1 MLIKVINE
9 IGMDERHNK
18 SGPNHPDCDEHPIAM
33 ECHDTREEDH
43 AVLFDLDQIA
53 AYKITHG
60 CSIEGCTGTWETV
73 EFVGRK
79 PWTDGEFESVLYQ
92 LYQDFYE
99 NPRAISHK
107 VLMDLI
113 PYSEPFPT
121 NPLSRYLAAAVD
133 VGCEDATGEHKKSK
147 NELLEWIGW
156 DTDT

>member
-1 MLIKVINE
+1 MAE
-9 IGMDERHNK
+9 PHYK
-18 SGPNHPDCDEHPIAM
+18 SGPDHPDCDEKRIAI
-33 ECHDTREEDH
+33 ECHDTRH
-43 AVLFDLDQIA
+43 KKTDLLLNLNQITV
-53 AYKITHG
+53 YKITHE
-60 CSIEGCTGTWETV
+60 CSIEGCPGIWEKT

-99 NPRAISHK
+99 DPRVISHK

-133 VGCEDATGEHKKSK
+133 VGYEDATGEHKKSK

>member
-1 MLIKVINE
+1 
-9 IGMDERHNK
+9 MDEPHYR
-18 SGPNHPDCDEHPIAM
+18 SGPDHPDCDKNRMAI
-33 ECHDTREEDH
+33 ECHDTRHKKTD
-43 AVLFDLDQIA
+43 VLLNLNQITVN
-53 AYKITHG
+53 KITYE
-60 CSIEGCTGTWETV
+60 CSIEGCSGIWEKP